1 MKKCTCKKAPNLMGY
16 ITKHWPLLYNL
27 PISDVNGSKKVLKG
41 GFPFP
46 CQMPHS
52 IIFLFENLQVQATV
66 INIPFQLVLSE
77 FLAQS
82 TCNLQHLHYVKGI
95 IFLKQCTCLEMEAHL
110 QLKIL
115 AKVTHSRRNIMGH
128 RQCWRWSWCLLDY
141 SKTGQLRI
149 ASCSFLHR

>member
-1 MKKCTCKKAPNLMGY
+1 MGY

-52 IIFLFENLQVQATV
+52 IIFLFENLQVEATV

-82 TCNLQHLHYVKGI
+82 NVTCNTYTMLKGSY
-95 IFLKQCTCLEMEAHL
+95 FWNS
-110 QLKIL
+110 
-115 AKVTHSRRNIMGH
+115 VPV
-128 RQCWRWSWCLLDY
+128 WRWKLIY
-141 SKTGQLRI
+141 S
-149 ASCSFLHR
+149 